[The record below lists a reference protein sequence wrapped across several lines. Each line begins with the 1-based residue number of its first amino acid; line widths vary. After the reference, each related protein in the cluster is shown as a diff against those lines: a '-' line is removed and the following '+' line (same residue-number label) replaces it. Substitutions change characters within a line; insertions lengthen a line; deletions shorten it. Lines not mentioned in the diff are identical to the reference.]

1 MKEATINSCTFVAM
15 KHTKETKQKISE
27 GVRRHYETMT
37 PEENETRKQRI
48 AIFRKR
54 ENRLFHYI
62 KDHQDILRR
71 VMDEVKREQ
80 ETKKDE

>member
-1 MKEATINSCTFVAM
+1 MR
-15 KHTKETKQKISE
+15 HTEETKKRIGE
-27 GVRRHYETMT
+27 GVKRHYETMT
-37 PEENETRKQRI
+37 PEENETRKERI

-54 ENRLFHYI
+54 ENRLYHYI

>member
-1 MKEATINSCTFVAM
+1 
-15 KHTKETKQKISE
+15 
-27 GVRRHYETMT
+27 MT
-37 PEENETRKQRI
+37 PEENETRKERI

-54 ENRLFHYI
+54 ENRLYHYI
-62 KDHQDILRR
+62 KDHQDILKR